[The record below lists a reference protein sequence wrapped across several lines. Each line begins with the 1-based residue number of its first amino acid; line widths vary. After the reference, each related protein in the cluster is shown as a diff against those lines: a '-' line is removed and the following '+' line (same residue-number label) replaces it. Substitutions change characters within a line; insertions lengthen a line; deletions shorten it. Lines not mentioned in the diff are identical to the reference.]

1 MYVPDPFKMDDIKLI
16 HELMR
21 KVPLAN
27 FVTATAEGLLA
38 SPLPLYLDASEGEY
52 GALYGHMAKPNP
64 QWKTPPIG
72 EALAIFMGPDAYI
85 APAYYQTKRETGR
98 VVPTWNYVTAQ
109 ASGPVEFF
117 EDAGR
122 LREVVS
128 RLTDIHE
135 APRPEPWKVTDAPES
150 FVEGLIRGIVG
161 LRMPI
166 TRLEGKCKASQNR
179 SAADRAGVV
188 EGLSQSNN
196 PSERDAAGLVPR

>member
-1 MYVPDPFKMDDIKLI
+1 MYAPDPFKINDLPTIQEVI
-16 HELMR
+16 R
-21 KVPLAN
+21 NAPLAN
-27 FVTATAEGLLA
+27 FVTATADGLLA
-38 SPLPLYLDASEGEY
+38 SPLPLFLDASEGEY

-64 QWKTPPIG
+64 QWKSKPIG

-85 APAYYQTKRETGR
+85 SPAYYAAKRETGR

-109 ASGPVEFF
+109 AYGRPEFF

-122 LREVVS
+122 LRELVS

-135 APRPEPWKVTDAPES
+135 AMRPEPWKVTDAPEA
-150 FVEGLIRGIVG
+150 FIEGLIHGIVG

-179 SAADRAGVV
+179 SAADRAGVL
-188 EGLSQSNN
+188 EGLSQSYN
-196 PSERDAAGLVPR
+196 PRDRDAAKLTPR